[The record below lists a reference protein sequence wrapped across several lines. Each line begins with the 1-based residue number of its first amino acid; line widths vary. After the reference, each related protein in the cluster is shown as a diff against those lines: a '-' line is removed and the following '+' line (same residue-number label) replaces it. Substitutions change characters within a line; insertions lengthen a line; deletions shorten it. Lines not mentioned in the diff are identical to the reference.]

1 MNKEIITLK
10 SNYEDQIWKHNEEC
24 RKFKSQV
31 EGLKVDFD
39 RSNYEKN
46 EKSAK
51 LEEAEQKYQN
61 SEAKLHQVNT
71 ESSVKIETMC
81 SSVNKMKQKQ
91 DEMSKQIMDKDKE
104 IISLK
109 QNLNTN

>member
-1 MNKEIITLK
+1 VLEEINDYKIENSRLKSRIDSLTHELQSIESRFIKLQSEYENINSSSTDMNKEIITLK

-51 LEEAEQKYQN
+51 LEEAEQKY
-61 SEAKLHQVNT
+61 
-71 ESSVKIETMC
+71 
-81 SSVNKMKQKQ
+81 
-91 DEMSKQIMDKDKE
+91 
-104 IISLK
+104 
-109 QNLNTN
+109 

>member
-1 MNKEIITLK
+1 VLEEINDYKIENSRLKSRIDSLTHELQSIESRFNKLQSEYENINSSNTDVNKEIITLK

-31 EGLKVDFD
+31 EGLKVDLD

-51 LEEAEQKYQN
+51 LEEAEQKY
-61 SEAKLHQVNT
+61 
-71 ESSVKIETMC
+71 
-81 SSVNKMKQKQ
+81 
-91 DEMSKQIMDKDKE
+91 
-104 IISLK
+104 
-109 QNLNTN
+109 